1 MIKPEHVQRG
11 RRAADGGPRLLSLSL
26 LMTLGVLLLASAC
39 GNIRTGEAEIYGIA
53 SFKLPAFPKSGT
65 HAVVMFSEMHYQPS
79 YRFQEGPRL
88 LPPPDS
94 VPRTGREPR
103 YASLEEYGPLQ
114 VPAGFRDSYDQAEA
128 TELYRVNCLV
138 CHGPRM
144 QGDGAM
150 VKMMK
155 TGPLPADL
163 TSTLTAGAD
172 DGELFAFVSNGGRQ
186 GYAAIERGRESQS
199 PMPPFINLLTEEE
212 RWWLVMYLRSGQ

>member
-1 MIKPEHVQRG
+1 MIEAKHIQRCRKGSVG
-11 RRAADGGPRLLSLSL
+11 RTQRLTLWL
-26 LMTLGVLLLASAC
+26 LVALGVLLLASAC
-39 GNIRTGEAEIYGIA
+39 GNIRTGEAEIHGIV
-53 SFKLPAFPKSGT
+53 SFKMPAFPKSGT
-65 HAVVMFSEMHYQPS
+65 HAVVIFSEMHYQPS

-103 YASLEEYGPLQ
+103 YASLAEYAPLQ
-114 VPAGFRDSYDQAEA
+114 VPTGFRDSYDQAEA

-138 CHGPRM
+138 CHGARM
-144 QGDGAM
+144 QGDGTM

-163 TSTLTAGAD
+163 TSTLTADAD
-172 DGELFAFVSNGGRQ
+172 DGELFAYVSNGGRQ

-199 PMPPFINLLTEEE
+199 PMPAFMNLLTEEE
-212 RWWLVMYLRSGQ
+212 RWWLVMYLRAGQ